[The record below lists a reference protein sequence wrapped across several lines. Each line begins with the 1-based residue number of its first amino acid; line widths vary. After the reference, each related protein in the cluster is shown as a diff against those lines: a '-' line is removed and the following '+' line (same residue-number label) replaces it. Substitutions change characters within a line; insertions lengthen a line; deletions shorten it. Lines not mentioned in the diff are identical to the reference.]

1 MSFFDTLLASSLNGG
16 GGGGGNY
23 IPTSQKGAANG
34 VATLDANGKV
44 PQSQLPLET
53 LFDESGSEVQVGYYK
68 LSNNTKKPLYRKDL
82 AGTAAASDAAWAT
95 LGTISNLEAIIYAS
109 GVIDISETEQRAVPN
124 LTSSIERNGTSV
136 TFYCN
141 STAMYGKD
149 VKASVYYTK
158 TSDTPA

>member
-1 MSFFDTLLASSLNGG
+1 MGFYDLLLASAIGG
-16 GGGGGNY
+16 GGGSNKAAFDETGEEYQVGFY
-23 IPTSQKGAANG
+23 KLANG
-34 VATLDANGKV
+34 
-44 PQSQLPLET
+44 
-53 LFDESGSEVQVGYYK
+53 
-68 LSNNTKKPLYRKDL
+68 TKKPLYRKDL
-82 AGTAAASDAAWAT
+82 MGTAAGSDAAWAT

-109 GVIDISETEQRAVPN
+109 GVINISATEQRVVPN
-124 LTSSIERNGTSV
+124 LTSSIERSGTSV